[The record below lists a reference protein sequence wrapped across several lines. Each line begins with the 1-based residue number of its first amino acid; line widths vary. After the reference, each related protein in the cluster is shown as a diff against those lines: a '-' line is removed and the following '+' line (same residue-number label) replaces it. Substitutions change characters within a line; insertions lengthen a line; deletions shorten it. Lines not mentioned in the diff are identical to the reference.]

1 MENNF
6 ENPFHG
12 DSQVGQAVLE
22 PTRRSS
28 PRTPPFPYSSLPFAS
43 SNAKSPTPSPSPVVI
58 PPGHNIVAPTL
69 TEPVWETVQRDLSRI
84 LSNLKLVLFP
94 NPHREDPGKA
104 LRDWDLWGPFFFV
117 IFLGL
122 TLSWSASIK
131 KVSTIP
137 SEMANLEWDSDHLCR
152 LFSSPK
158 FLLFHLHCL
167 ESVQSFLHWT
177 SSSWYVDFHIFA
189 DPSFHHLFWEE
200 KHTQKI
206 CNLHSCK

>member
-131 KVSTIP
+131 KVSTMP
-137 SEMANLEWDSDHLCR
+137 SEMA
-152 LFSSPK
+152 
-158 FLLFHLHCL
+158 
-167 ESVQSFLHWT
+167 
-177 SSSWYVDFHIFA
+177 
-189 DPSFHHLFWEE
+189 
-200 KHTQKI
+200 KI
-206 CNLHSCK
+206 S